1 MSISLGQHLSVRA
14 DEAFVGRESEL
25 TALRQ
30 LLGSDGPLVF
40 FIHGIAGQGKS
51 TLISNFSDIAR
62 KEGAAVIEMDCR
74 LIEPTEKG
82 FLNELAHQLEQ
93 PLTDFDQAITALN
106 SYSGRVLVSLDHYEA
121 FGLMDTWIRQTL
133 LPALPENYRFILSS
147 RQPPVPIWLTSRR
160 WHGLFRAMALNPLDK
175 TAALELLKQSGITG
189 TKADQVVAMTHGNP
203 LAVNLAAAT
212 ASSHLSLRLEDTSIH
227 EVMEILAEKNLEDVD
242 DPDTRKALQLV
253 SVVRRITRSLLR
265 VLITD
270 GDKQWD
276 VLRQLAFINSRR
288 DGLRIHDTVREAIA
302 QTLHASD
309 PEAYL
314 NARRCVWQQL
324 REELSTA
331 PRSELWRYTADMLYL
346 AENPVVREAF
356 FPSGHQE
363 LAIEPAQ
370 PDDFESILCITR
382 KHEGVESTRALESWW
397 KYMPQAFQVARNSEG
412 RVVAFYCMCEAEALP
427 SKLCE
432 DDPITAVW
440 QEHLIANPLAES
452 NRALLLRRWIGEDSG
467 ESPSPEQAACWLDVK
482 RTYMSLRPEL
492 RRVYLTV
499 VDLPTYAPVA
509 IQLGFEHIAEA
520 TCELDGVAYQT
531 ALLDFGPGSVDGWVS
546 GLVGAEMGITQSSII
561 DHQLRSLDI
570 NGEKTPLTRLEY
582 RLISYLE
589 ELNGATASRDQIH
602 NEVWGT
608 EIFDTSS
615 NVIDAVVKSLRKK
628 MGNEASI
635 IETVR
640 GHGYRMRRQD

>member
-1 MSISLGQHLSVRA
+1 MSIPLGQRLSDRA
-14 DEAFVGRESEL
+14 EETFVGRDSEL
-25 TALRQ
+25 AALRQ
-30 LLGSDGPLVF
+30 LQGDDGPLVV

-62 KEGAAVIEMDCR
+62 KEGVVVIEMDCR
-74 LIEPTEKG
+74 LIEPTERG
-82 FLNELAHQLEQ
+82 FLNELAHLLEQ
-93 PLTDFDQAITALN
+93 SLADFEQAIKALN
-106 SYSGRVLVSLDHYEA
+106 SYSDRVFISLDHYEA

-133 LPALPENYRFILSS
+133 LPALPENFRLILSS
-147 RQPPVPIWLTSRR
+147 RQPPVPIWVTSPR
-160 WHGLFRAMALNPLDK
+160 WHGLFKAIALNPLDQ
-175 TAALELLKQSGITG
+175 TAALELLNQSGIKG
-189 TKADQVVAMTHGNP
+189 VQADQIVAMTHGNP
-203 LAVNLAAAT
+203 LALKLAAAT

-227 EVMEILAEKNLEDVD
+227 EVMEVLAEINLEDVD
-242 DPDTRKALQLV
+242 DPDTRKALQLA

-270 GDKQWD
+270 GEKQWD
-276 VLRQLAFINSRR
+276 ELRKLAFIDSRR

-314 NARRCVWQQL
+314 NSRRCVWQQL
-324 REELSTA
+324 REELKAA

-363 LAIEPAQ
+363 FAIEPAQ
-370 PDDFESILCITR
+370 PDDFESILNITR
-382 KHEGVESTRALESWW
+382 KHEGAESTKALEAWW
-397 KYMPQAFQVARNSEG
+397 ESMPQAFQVARNSEG
-412 RVVAFYCMCEAEALP
+412 RVVAFYCMCEAAVLP
-427 SKLCE
+427 SILC
-432 DDPITAVW
+432 DADPIAAVW
-440 QEHLIANPLAES
+440 QEHLTANPLAES

-467 ESPSPEQAACWLDVK
+467 EAPSPEQAACWLDVK

-499 VDLPTYAPVA
+499 IDLPTYAPVA
-509 IQLGFEHIAEA
+509 IQLGFEHIADA

-531 ALLDFGPGSVDGWVS
+531 ALLDFGPDSVDGWVA

-561 DHQLRSLDI
+561 DHQLRSLDF
-570 NGEKTPLTRLEY
+570 NGEKIPLTRLEY

-628 MGNEASI
+628 LGNQAGM

-640 GHGYRMRRQD
+640 GHGYRLRSQE